1 MDKLIHSKSNRLAL
15 INLIIVAYFLV
26 SYLLYLLKIDAVL
39 IGVIKELTTIPFLIA
54 QVVFLVIGIITITKS
69 KPAATLLLISV
80 ILLGICVVITLGSFF

>member
-1 MDKLIHSKSNRLAL
+1 MNAAISGKPNKLAL
-15 INLIIVAYFLV
+15 INLIIVAYFLI
-26 SYLLYLLKIDAVL
+26 SYLLYLLKIDGVL

-54 QVVFLVIGIITITKS
+54 QVVFLVIGIITISKS